1 MRRGGSIFFGD
12 HLSSQGRLTVLL
24 LRLLSLRPPQM
35 VPTLTPLFTVSPK
48 QLARDV
54 PGKSFLGLSFSPS
67 QLTRMVK

>member
-1 MRRGGSIFFGD
+1 MRRVGSTFSGD

-24 LRLLSLRPPQM
+24 FQLFSLRPPQM
-35 VPTLTPLFTVSPK
+35 VPTLTPLFTVSPN
-48 QLARDV
+48 QLAKDG